1 MCKLGVGVKFGLPL
15 EPQVAGDRAHRPR
28 PVTRDHRTFNARSGK
43 LVQCHLGIVP
53 NGVVE
58 RDIRDLVADAKSGS
72 DTEPV
77 SIGPGERDCDT
88 AEDSG
93 DTVADRFL
101 DFRQVDGL
109 HAAPFERAGD
119 ALAQRMAAGA
129 GKCQGD
135 RCLPVGKMAQS
146 GHRLAHGQRARLV
159 EQRGID
165 FGKPFQRAAILD
177 QQAVPGERP

>member
-1 MCKLGVGVKFGLPL
+1 MRELGVGVQFGLPL

-58 RDIRDLVADAKSGS
+58 RDVGDLVTDPQARSDPDAVGF
-72 DTEPV
+72 
-77 SIGPGERDCDT
+77 GARERDWD
-88 AEDSG
+88 AVKNSG
-93 DTVADRFL
+93 DTVAARFSHTG
-101 DFRQVDGL
+101 QIDGFD
-109 HAAPFERAGD
+109 APTFKRAGD

-135 RCLPVGKMAQS
+135 RRLPVGKMPKL
-146 GHRLAHGQRARLV
+146 GNRLAQGKRSRLV

-165 FGKPFQRAAILD
+165 FGKPF
-177 QQAVPGERP
+177 

>member
-1 MCKLGVGVKFGLPL
+1 MRELGVGVKFGLPL

-43 LVQCHLGIVP
+43 LVQCHLGIVS

-58 RDIRDLVADAKSGS
+58 RDIRDLVADAQSGS
-72 DTEPV
+72 DTEPAG
-77 SIGPGERDCDT
+77 IGAGERHCDT

-93 DTVADRFL
+93 DTVAAHFL
-101 DFRQVDGL
+101 DTRQVDGL

-135 RCLPVGKMAQS
+135 RFLPIRKVVHL
-146 GHRLAHGQRARLV
+146 GHRFAHGQRARLV

-177 QQAVPGERP
+177 QQTVPGERP